1 MAMSIESE
9 SIFQLSLN
17 DAFIQ
22 IEAIRSQINAM
33 GANDSE
39 FESLNVIKRKLE
51 DRELSPVEAIKQA
64 QSVMDS
70 KQTYH

>member
-1 MAMSIESE
+1 MSIESE